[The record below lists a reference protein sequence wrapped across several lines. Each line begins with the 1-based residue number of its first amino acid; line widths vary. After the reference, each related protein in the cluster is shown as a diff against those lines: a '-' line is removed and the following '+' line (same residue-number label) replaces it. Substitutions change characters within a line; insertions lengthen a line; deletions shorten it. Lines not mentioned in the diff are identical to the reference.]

1 MSQQE
6 ATLNIGDTALF
17 YRMVGDGPP
26 LVLLHGFFQTGRLW
40 EPLFASLA
48 DEFQLIVPDLRGH
61 GQSTNPSKVFT
72 HGQVAQDIYAL
83 LDSLGIDRFRAIG
96 YSSGSMTLLH
106 MATQQPERVESM
118 LLFCPTTYFPEQSR
132 NFNLGFSTL
141 DQADTAWVQKLREI
155 HAGGDEQIQTLFDN
169 FRTFALNHSDMDF
182 TPAKLSA
189 ITARTLIVH
198 GDRDEFFPID
208 IPVDLYRSI
217 PDAGL
222 WILPYAA
229 HVGLLEKLAQSTSAE
244 AAAELKLPVTAME
257 FLRGQGANAD

>member
-1 MSQQE
+1 MIPEE
-6 ATLNIGDTALF
+6 ASF
-17 YRMVGDGPP
+17 KVGEVDIHFRTCGEGPP
-26 LVLLHGFFQTGRLW
+26 LVLLHGFFQTGRIW

-61 GQSTNPSKVFT
+61 GRSTNPSKVFT
-72 HGQVAQDIYAL
+72 HGQAAQDIYAL
-83 LDSLGIDRFRAIG
+83 LDSLGINHFRAIG

-106 MATQQPERVESM
+106 MATQQLERVESM

-141 DQADTAWVQKLREI
+141 DKADPAWVQELRAS

-244 AAAELKLPVTAME
+244 AATELKLPLLAME
-257 FLRGQGANAD
+257 FLRERQGA